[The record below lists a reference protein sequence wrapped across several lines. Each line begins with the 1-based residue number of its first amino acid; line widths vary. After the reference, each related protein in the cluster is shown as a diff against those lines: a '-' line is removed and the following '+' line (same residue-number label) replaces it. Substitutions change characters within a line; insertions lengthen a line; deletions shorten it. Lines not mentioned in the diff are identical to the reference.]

1 MIKDGS
7 QKISWFPSG
16 RFHHPIPIL
25 VQVWAGVKHS
35 LGCNPLQSCTPPG
48 LHHHGHHACGST
60 SDQVAPPKDEFQK
73 VENSWGINERHFKKS
88 NKPPKHT
95 YFYTHLVEI
104 FEMSSETFQDPP
116 SLQV

>member
-16 RFHHPIPIL
+16 RFHHPI
-25 VQVWAGVKHS
+25 
-35 LGCNPLQSCTPPG
+35 LGLGRCQTFTGMQSCTPPG

-88 NKPPKHT
+88 NKPPRHT

-104 FEMSSETFQDPP
+104 Y
-116 SLQV
+116 